1 MFPLC
6 LRKSGPVPL
15 YTQQRKREKTFQ
27 FTASCNFVLCS
38 KPDINLST
46 SLSSFF
52 HSPFYSIFWHVE
64 GVGFVLRV
72 RDASSSIN
80 PSFTT
85 GKARPLQ
92 DVKSNTNDFTQLPS
106 YGWLRSPTSSLDAL
120 VSMQLSCYWF
130 PSPPAP
136 SPALTP
142 CFGMAVNWGIIY
154 FYFVSF
160 TAGMTIP
167 TSVQGMFCLG
177 EKKKKKKTGNRNY
190 KGLKLFD

>member
-130 PSPPAP
+130 PSPPRPFP
-136 SPALTP
+136 SPHPLFRYG
-142 CFGMAVNWGIIY
+142 CELGNYIFL
-154 FYFVSF
+154 
-160 TAGMTIP
+160 
-167 TSVQGMFCLG
+167 FCLFYSWYDHSDFSTRYVLSWR
-177 EKKKKKKTGNRNY
+177 KKKKKQEIEIIKV
-190 KGLKLFD
+190 

>member
-46 SLSSFF
+46 SSSSFF

-64 GVGFVLRV
+64 GVGFVLRM

-130 PSPPAP
+130 PSPPPLPQP
-136 SPALTP
+136 SPLVSVWLWIGELYIFILSLLQLVWP
-142 CFGMAVNWGIIY
+142 FRLQYKVCFVLA
-154 FYFVSF
+154 
-160 TAGMTIP
+160 
-167 TSVQGMFCLG
+167 
-177 EKKKKKKTGNRNY
+177 KKKKNR
-190 KGLKLFD
+190 K